1 MIEVEEIVEDL
12 DRIPRVGDWDY
23 APTLNEIIIKIL
35 NESKTIFC
43 RNENIF
49 NKFKLDIPNLICS
62 YDESNLTVY
71 DLLLFEKDYVL
82 RKPIK
87 ETAMVYW
94 VELN

>member
-1 MIEVEEIVEDL
+1 MEFPID
-12 DRIPRVGDWDY
+12 DDT

-35 NESKTIFC
+35 NENKTIFC
-43 RNENIF
+43 MNENIF

-62 YDESNLTVY
+62 YDESNLMIY
-71 DLLLFEKDYVL
+71 DLLLFDEDYVL